1 MYINVANATRHA
13 DRLIDFATSRRFGFS
28 TWDQGALEK
37 HFGGTTAHP
46 WDWLDDSVINA
57 RGFLPVHQFMD
68 RATGQ
73 SRAAIWH
80 WHGYK
85 ANQMQCLF
93 RSIKAGTWN
102 VSGAIDL
109 RSDPEG
115 ARPLQSPH
123 LPSKATHALS
133 HDDPPRPQAAVRRG
147 RTQNSRTCRCPAAR
161 S

>member
-1 MYINVANATRHA
+1 MNQLTQLVGVTCIVGLRMPSPARKPPLPPRYINVVNASRHA
-13 DRLIDFATSRRFGFS
+13 DGLIDFAISRRFGFS

-46 WDWLDDSVINA
+46 WDWLDDAVINS

-68 RATGQ
+68 KVSGR

-93 RSIKAGTWN
+93 RAIRAGTWN
-102 VSGAIDL
+102 ITGAY
-109 RSDPEG
+109 
-115 ARPLQSPH
+115 
-123 LPSKATHALS
+123 TM
-133 HDDPPRPQAAVRRG
+133 
-147 RTQNSRTCRCPAAR
+147 
-161 S
+161 